1 MPLLLT
7 HEFDD
12 NILPESDDQL
22 PGFIF
27 TVNNEMLEYL
37 KTIKDKYRI
46 YIFVNLAPLI
56 LKWQSTNT
64 DNDDKV

>member
-1 MPLLLT
+1 
-7 HEFDD
+7 
-12 NILPESDDQL
+12 LPESDDQL

-64 DNDDKV
+64 DNDDKVQAIQL